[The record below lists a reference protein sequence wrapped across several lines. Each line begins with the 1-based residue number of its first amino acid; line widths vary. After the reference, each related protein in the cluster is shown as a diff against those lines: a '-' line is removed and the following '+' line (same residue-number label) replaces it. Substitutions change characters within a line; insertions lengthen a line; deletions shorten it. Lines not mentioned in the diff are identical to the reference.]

1 MGALAIVMLVVLAII
16 IIVVVVWAITAYN
29 RLVALRNRVENGY
42 SQIDVQL
49 KRRTDLVPNLVE
61 CVKGY
66 ASHES
71 QVFQNVT
78 VARAEAMK
86 AANSNAV
93 TPADRAQ
100 AESNLTSALMALQA
114 TAEAYPDL
122 KANQNFLQL
131 QDQLSDLEQK
141 IAYARQFYND
151 VVQKLNTSIQT
162 FPSNLIA
169 SMFHFA
175 PGQYFQVAEADKQL
189 PQVKF

>member
-1 MGALAIVMLVVLAII
+1 MSVSTIVLLVILAIVVIVLVWG
-16 IIVVVVWAITAYN
+16 VVAYN
-29 RLVALRNRVENGY
+29 NLVTLRNRVQNGF

-61 CVKGY
+61 TVKGY
-66 ASHES
+66 ATHES
-71 QVFQNVT
+71 QVLQNVT
-78 VARAEAMK
+78 EARA
-86 AANSNAV
+86 NAV
-93 TPADRAQ
+93 RAASSGSATTAERAQ
-100 AESNLTSALMALQA
+100 AESALSNALMALQA

-131 QDQLSDLEQK
+131 QEQLSDLEQK

-169 SMFHFA
+169 SIFHFA
-175 PGQYFQVAEADKQL
+175 PAQYFQVAEADRQV
-189 PQVKF
+189 PQVRF

>member
-1 MGALAIVMLVVLAII
+1 MSAGIIVLLVVLAIVI
-16 IIVVVVWAITAYN
+16 ILLVWGIVSYN
-29 RLVALRNRVENGY
+29 HLVALRNRVQNGF

-61 CVKGY
+61 TVKGY
-66 ASHES
+66 ATHES
-71 QVFQNVT
+71 QVFQKVT
-78 VARAEAMK
+78 EARAEAVK
-86 AANSNAV
+86 AASSSSA
-93 TPADRAQ
+93 TTADRAQ
-100 AESNLTSALMALQA
+100 AESALSNALMALQA

-151 VVQKLNTSIQT
+151 VVQKLNTAVQT
-162 FPSNLIA
+162 FPSNVIA
-169 SMFHFA
+169 GMFHFSQA
-175 PGQYFQVAEADKQL
+175 QYFQVAESDKAV

>member
-1 MGALAIVMLVVLAII
+1 MSVSTIVLLVVLAIVI
-16 IIVVVVWAITAYN
+16 IILVWGIVAYN
-29 RLVALRNRVENGY
+29 HLVALRNRVQNGF

-61 CVKGY
+61 TVKGY
-66 ASHES
+66 ATHES
-71 QVFQNVT
+71 QVFQKVT
-78 VARAEAMK
+78 EARAEAVK
-86 AANSNAV
+86 AASSNGS
-93 TPADRAQ
+93 TTADRAQ
-100 AESNLTSALMALQA
+100 AESALSNALMALQA

-151 VVQKLNTSIQT
+151 VVQKLNTAVQT
-162 FPSNLIA
+162 FPSNVIA
-169 SMFHFA
+169 GMFHFSQA
-175 PGQYFQVAEADKQL
+175 QYFQVAESDKSV

>member
-1 MGALAIVMLVVLAII
+1 MSVTTTVLLVILAIVV
-16 IIVVVVWAITAYN
+16 IIVVWGVVAYN
-29 RLVALRNRVENGY
+29 HLVTLRNRVQNGF

-61 CVKGY
+61 TVKGY
-66 ASHES
+66 ATHES

-78 VARAEAMK
+78 EARANAVK
-86 AANSNAV
+86 AAGSTSA
-93 TPADRAQ
+93 TAADRAQ
-100 AESNLTSALMALQA
+100 AESTLSNALMALQA

-131 QDQLSDLEQK
+131 QEQLSDLEQK

-151 VVQKLNTSIQT
+151 VVQKLNTSIET
-162 FPSNLIA
+162 FPSNIIA
-169 SMFHFA
+169 GMFHFNQA
-175 PGQYFQVAEADKQL
+175 QYFQVPEAEKQV

>member
-1 MGALAIVMLVVLAII
+1 MGVGAIVALVVLA
-16 IIVVVVWAITAYN
+16 VVVIVLVWAVMAYN
-29 RLVALRNRVENGY
+29 RLVTLRNRVENGY

-49 KRRTDLVPNLVE
+49 KRRTDLVPNLIE
-61 CVKGY
+61 TVKGY
-66 ASHES
+66 ATHES

-78 VARAEAMK
+78 EARAEAMK
-86 AANSNAV
+86 AADSVSA

-100 AESNLTSALMALQA
+100 AESALTNALLALKA

-151 VVQKLNTSIQT
+151 VVQKLNTAIQT
-162 FPSNLIA
+162 FPSNVIA
-169 SMFHFA
+169 GMFHFA
-175 PGQYFQVAEADKQL
+175 PGQYFQVAEADRQV